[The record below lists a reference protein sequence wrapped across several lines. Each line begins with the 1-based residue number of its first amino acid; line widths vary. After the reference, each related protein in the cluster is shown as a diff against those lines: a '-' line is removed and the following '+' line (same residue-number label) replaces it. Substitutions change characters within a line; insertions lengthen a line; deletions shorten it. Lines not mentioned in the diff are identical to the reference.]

1 MHLVD
6 GGRCAVGSF
15 CLGNSKKGYDIVVG
29 KVADLRQLTCCEIDS
44 IESGFL
50 IAIHA
55 IPIERVGSLVDLTTL
70 VVETVISLL
79 QLFARG
85 AYQNFF
91 GGGGVDLIEVAVLGN
106 TIENVVAGNTHGYI
120 AMAQAA
126 NGGAGD
132 VLVVGYTQ
140 LVVRTIAIEEAAIDR
155 AVGSDGCLTSDEG
168 VVLDSFFD
176 LLLPGVGI
184 IMVEVDHIGAPEV
197 LVHDEVEVVLNP
209 CARTRGTE
217 EFILELLLDGDGSFG
232 AEGVYTILGSL
243 GTPSGIIE
251 HIPPKSHG
259 LCVFGS

>member
-1 MHLVD
+1 
-6 GGRCAVGSF
+6 
-15 CLGNSKKGYDIVVG
+15 
-29 KVADLRQLTCCEIDS
+29 
-44 IESGFL
+44 
-50 IAIHA
+50 
-55 IPIERVGSLVDLTTL
+55 
-70 VVETVISLL
+70 
-79 QLFARG
+79 
-85 AYQNFF
+85 
-91 GGGGVDLIEVAVLGN
+91 
-106 TIENVVAGNTHGYI
+106 
-120 AMAQAA
+120 MAQAA

-217 EFILELLLDGDGSFG
+217 EIILELLLDGDGSFG
-232 AEGVYTILGSL
+232 AEGVYTILRSL